1 MLDPDPDS
9 MNMDPKH
16 CKHSSNH
23 RAADQWT
30 ELVNR
35 LILSF
40 NTFSTMFPLL
50 RVPDHLSENYLDLT
64 IPVPVLLKK

>member
-16 CKHSSNH
+16 CKHPSNH

-40 NTFSTMFPLL
+40 STMFPLL
-50 RVPDHLSENYLDLT
+50 RVPDHLSENDLDLT
-64 IPVPVLLKK
+64 IPVPALLKK

>member
-40 NTFSTMFPLL
+40 STMFPLL
-50 RVPDHLSENYLDLT
+50 RVPDHLSENDLDLT
-64 IPVPVLLKK
+64 IPVPALLKK